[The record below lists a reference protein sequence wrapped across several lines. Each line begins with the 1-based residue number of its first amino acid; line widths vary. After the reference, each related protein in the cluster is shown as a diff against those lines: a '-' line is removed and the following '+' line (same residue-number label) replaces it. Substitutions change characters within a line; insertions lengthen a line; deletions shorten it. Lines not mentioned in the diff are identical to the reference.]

1 MPVGSGIAGQ
11 YGCVPEVS
19 YGTTLAPNHFYRVTK
34 AQQKRVNNTALGGGI
49 SAGQIAIEQG
59 QRVLVSTGATGDIE
73 MPFSTSS
80 MGLWL
85 DHLFGT
91 TTVPAQQAATIA
103 YLQTRANIVDN
114 VGKSLTSQ
122 VGVPLRG
129 GTVSPYTMLGSKITA
144 ATFTCSAGGL
154 LTMALTLDGKE
165 LVKTTALAA
174 ASYGAGQLPFH
185 FGDLAVKL
193 GAFNAEALV
202 QGVKAVTLTFTRPQS
217 TDDSYYAGNAN
228 ATGVSTKSEPIWNDF
243 MQISGSIDIDV
254 ITEADFV
261 DRFATN
267 TPTSMLLS
275 WTKTTPIAAANFP
288 SISFQLPATFFD
300 GDSPDLE
307 DTGVTAVTIPFSC
320 QVDLTN
326 GFCKS
331 LYMSTD
337 ITI

>member
-1 MPVGSGIAGQ
+1 MAVGSGIAGQ
-11 YGCVPEVS
+11 YGCVAES
-19 YGTTLAPNHFYRVTK
+19 TYGTSVAPNHFFRVTK
-34 AQQKRVNNTALGGGI
+34 AQQKRVNTTALGGGI
-49 SAGQIAIEQG
+49 AAGQAAIEQG
-59 QRVLVSTGATGDIE
+59 QRVLVSTGATGDVE
-73 MPFSTSS
+73 MSFATNG
-80 MGLWL
+80 MGLLL

-91 TTVPAQQAATIA
+91 TTTPVQQAATIA

-129 GTVSPYTMLGSKITA
+129 GTVSPYTILGAKITA
-144 ATFTCSAGGL
+144 ATFSCTAGGL
-154 LTMALTLDGKE
+154 MTAAYTLDGKE
-165 LVKTTALAA
+165 LVKTTTLAT
-174 ASYGAGQLPFH
+174 ASYPTGQVPFH

-193 GAFNAEALV
+193 GTFNSEALV
-202 QGVKAVTLTFTRPQS
+202 QGVKAITLTFTRPQS
-217 TDDSYYAGNAN
+217 TDDSYYAGNFN
-228 ATGVSTKSEPIWNDF
+228 ATGVSTKSEPIWNDY

-267 TPTSMLLS
+267 TATSMVVA
-275 WTKTTPIAAANFP
+275 WTKTTAIAASNFP
-288 SISFQLPATFFD
+288 TISFQMPATFFD

-307 DTGVTAVTIPFSC
+307 DTGVTSVTVPFTC
-320 QVDLTN
+320 QVDVTN

-337 ITI
+337 VTV